1 MSDDRRGSGADPR
14 PESGTPQRATDPR
27 NPEKSA
33 ASDAFASDD
42 RGKPTSASESAAGQ
56 PTADHSPAVPV
67 CEICGT
73 LMYDRHCKIVC
84 PGCGYLRDC
93 SDP

>member
-14 PESGTPQRATDPR
+14 PESGTPQRAADPR
-27 NPEKSA
+27 TPEKSA
-33 ASDAFASDD
+33 GSDAFASDD
-42 RGKPTSASESAAGQ
+42 RGKASEPAAGQ
-56 PTADHSPAVPV
+56 PTSGHSPAAPV